1 MAKNKKTHHRP
12 GPGKPRGATY
22 AQVLAHK
29 AAVRKGLEQA
39 ARDAT
44 VQVQADTHT
53 QRAMWLMVCSIA
65 DAYGFGPKQLQKF
78 FTALQ
83 DNTDELEGCGQT
95 WTRNMPLKSSARRRR
110 RSPAWRCITST
121 SRRLCWLRCR
131 RPRRGCQPMSKRI
144 IQTTPSGE
152 WMPLPKMPVA

>member
-44 VQVQADTHT
+44 VQVQADTHRPHHRCKAHRPGNR
-53 QRAMWLMVCSIA
+53 Q
-65 DAYGFGPKQLQKF
+65 F
-78 FTALQ
+78 
-83 DNTDELEGCGQT
+83 CGV
-95 WTRNMPLKSSARRRR
+95 A
-110 RSPAWRCITST
+110 C
-121 SRRLCWLRCR
+121 
-131 RPRRGCQPMSKRI
+131 GV
-144 IQTTPSGE
+144 SG
-152 WMPLPKMPVA
+152 

>member
-53 QRAMWLMVCSIA
+53 QRAMWLM
-65 DAYGFGPKQLQKF
+65 AYGFGPKQLQKF

-83 DNTDELEGCGQT
+83 DNTDELERMRTDVDEEYAFEKLRQKAQAVTGMEVHYLYEQEALLAEMQAAKEGV
-95 WTRNMPLKSSARRRR
+95 SAH
-110 RSPAWRCITST
+110 
-121 SRRLCWLRCR
+121 
-131 RPRRGCQPMSKRI
+131 
-144 IQTTPSGE
+144 E
-152 WMPLPKMPVA
+152 

>member
-44 VQVQADTHT
+44 VQVQADRPHHRCKAHRPGNR
-53 QRAMWLMVCSIA
+53 Q
-65 DAYGFGPKQLQKF
+65 F
-78 FTALQ
+78 
-83 DNTDELEGCGQT
+83 CGV
-95 WTRNMPLKSSARRRR
+95 A
-110 RSPAWRCITST
+110 C
-121 SRRLCWLRCR
+121 
-131 RPRRGCQPMSKRI
+131 GV
-144 IQTTPSGE
+144 SG
-152 WMPLPKMPVA
+152 

>member
-53 QRAMWLMVCSIA
+53 QRAMWLRPQATAKVFHRAPGQHGRAGA
-65 DAYGFGPKQLQKF
+65 DA
-78 FTALQ
+78 
-83 DNTDELEGCGQT
+83 D
-95 WTRNMPLKSSARRRR
+95 
-110 RSPAWRCITST
+110 
-121 SRRLCWLRCR
+121 
-131 RPRRGCQPMSKRI
+131 RRGRGIC
-144 IQTTPSGE
+144 
-152 WMPLPKMPVA
+152 L

>member
-53 QRAMWLMVCSIA
+53 QRAMWLMVLHRRRLRLRPQAAEKVFLCSPGQHGRAGA
-65 DAYGFGPKQLQKF
+65 DAG
-78 FTALQ
+78 
-83 DNTDELEGCGQT
+83 
-95 WTRNMPLKSSARRRR
+95 
-110 RSPAWRCITST
+110 
-121 SRRLCWLRCR
+121 
-131 RPRRGCQPMSKRI
+131 
-144 IQTTPSGE
+144 
-152 WMPLPKMPVA
+152 

>member
-83 DNTDELEGCGQT
+83 DNTDEEYAFEKLRQKAQAVTGMEVHYLYEQEALLAEMQAAKEGV
-95 WTRNMPLKSSARRRR
+95 SAH
-110 RSPAWRCITST
+110 
-121 SRRLCWLRCR
+121 
-131 RPRRGCQPMSKRI
+131 
-144 IQTTPSGE
+144 E
-152 WMPLPKMPVA
+152 

>member
-83 DNTDELEGCGQT
+83 DNTDELERMRTDVDEEYAFEKLRQKAQAVTGMEALLAEMQAAKEGV
-95 WTRNMPLKSSARRRR
+95 SAH
-110 RSPAWRCITST
+110 
-121 SRRLCWLRCR
+121 
-131 RPRRGCQPMSKRI
+131 
-144 IQTTPSGE
+144 E
-152 WMPLPKMPVA
+152 

>member
-1 MAKNKKTHHRP
+1 MAKSKKPHRRP
-12 GPGKPRGATY
+12 GPGKPQGATY
-22 AQVLAHK
+22 AQMLAHK

-78 FTALQ
+78 SPRSRT
-83 DNTDELEGCGQT
+83 TRTSWSGCVQK

-110 RSPAWRCITST
+110 RSLAWRCITSM

-131 RPRRGCQPMSKRI
+131 RPRRGC
-144 IQTTPSGE
+144 
-152 WMPLPKMPVA
+152 